1 LRSLLITGGCG
12 FIGTNLVQRVVET
25 SSDHVVVVDKLTYAS
40 STLALNTVLR
50 HPRVTLVRGDI
61 ADETLVA
68 RLFDDHQPAAV
79 VNLAAETHV
88 DRSIDSAQPFI
99 DTNVRGTLVLLE
111 ASRRFVAQ
119 LAPAARSAFRF
130 LQVST
135 DEVFGSLGPA
145 GRFTESTPYAPNSPY
160 AASKAA
166 ADHLVRAFGATYGL
180 AVLITNCSN
189 NYGPF
194 QHPEKLIPLMI
205 LNALEARPLP
215 IYGDGGNVRDWLHV
229 QDHCAAILRVLES
242 GRPGESYNVGAE
254 NERSNVQIVAQLC
267 DTLQDVSPAERNGAM
282 RAAGLGSYHAL
293 KRFVSDRPGHD
304 RRYAV
309 DPTKLRSELG
319 WAPAADFAAGLRTT
333 VEWYVEQQSAGVFSP
348 DNLGYARQRLGLGLV
363 TA

>member
-12 FIGTNLVQRVVET
+12 FIGANLVQRVVQT

-40 STLALNTVLR
+40 SALALSTVLR
-50 HPRVTLVRGDI
+50 HPRVTFVQSDI
-61 ADETLVA
+61 ADQAAVSA
-68 RLFDDHQPAAV
+68 LFEDYRPAAV
-79 VNLAAETHV
+79 LNLAAETHV

-111 ASRRFVAQ
+111 ASRRLVAQ
-119 LAPAARSAFRF
+119 QPASARAFRF
-130 LQVST
+130 VQVST

-145 GRFTESTPYAPNSPY
+145 GRFTESTPYAPRSPY

-166 ADHLVRAFGATYGL
+166 ADHLVRAFGETYGL
-180 AVLITNCSN
+180 PVLITNCSN

-205 LNALEARPLP
+205 LNALEAKPLP

-242 GRPGESYNVGAE
+242 GRAGESYNVGAD

-267 DTLQDVSPAERNGAM
+267 DTLEEVHPTERNRAM
-282 RAAGLGSYHAL
+282 RAAAISSYRDL
-293 KRFVSDRPGHD
+293 QRFVSDRPGHD

-309 DPTKLRSELG
+309 DATKLRTELG
-319 WAPAADFAAGLRTT
+319 WAPVRSFAAALRET
-333 VEWYVEQQSAGVFSP
+333 VEWYVERHVAGVFSP
-348 DNLGYARQRLGLGLV
+348 AAIGYARDRLGLGQV
-363 TA
+363 PA